1 MERASPELTMN
12 DGHVPHAVRIAAV
25 GDIHCTRESRGILH
39 ELFVQATENAD
50 ILLLAGDLTDY
61 GLAEEAHVLAGE
73 LAGAQ
78 LPVLAVL
85 GNHDYESGTPE
96 DVAAILSEAGVKMLD
111 GDAVEVQGIG
121 FAGAKGF
128 GGGFGSNALGAW
140 GEPATK
146 AFVQAALD
154 EALKLETA
162 LARLRM
168 EQRVVLLHYSPI
180 AETVDGEPPMIY
192 PFLGS
197 SRLEEP
203 IDRYAASAVFHGH
216 AHHGRLEGATR
227 GGTPVYNV
235 CLPLLRASGGP
246 LPFRVIELSGAPPAD
261 ELAEPTARSGGG

>member
-1 MERASPELTMN
+1 MN
-12 DGHVPHAVRIAAV
+12 DGQTLRTVRIAAV
-25 GDIHCTRESRGILH
+25 GDIHCTRESRGMLH
-39 ELFVQATENAD
+39 EVFVRATESAD
-50 ILLLAGDLTDY
+50 ILALAGDLTDY
-61 GLAEEAHVLAGE
+61 GLPEEAHVLAGE

-78 LPVLAVL
+78 LPVVAVL
-85 GNHDYESGTPE
+85 GNHDFESNAQAE
-96 DVAAILSEAGVKMLD
+96 VAGILKDAGVKVLD
-111 GDAVEVQGIG
+111 GDAVEIMGIG

-128 GGGFGSNALGAW
+128 GGGFGAGALGSW

-168 EQRVVLLHYSPI
+168 EQRVVLLHYSPV
-180 AETVDGEPPMIY
+180 ARTVEGEPEPIY

-203 IDRYAASAVFHGH
+203 IDRFASSVVFHGH
-216 AHHGRLEGATR
+216 AHHGSLEGATR

-235 CLPLLRASGGP
+235 SLPLLRANDAEQA
-246 LPFRVIELSGAPPAD
+246 FRVVELPAAPPAD
-261 ELAEPTARSGGG
+261 LLAEPAARAEVGTPA

>member
-1 MERASPELTMN
+1 MDNRRALSS
-12 DGHVPHAVRIAAV
+12 VRIAAV

-39 ELFVQATENAD
+39 ELFVQATEHAD

-61 GLAEEAHVLAGE
+61 GLADEAHVLAGE

-85 GNHDYESGTPE
+85 GNHDYESSTPDE
-96 DVAAILSEAGVKMLD
+96 VTSILTDAGVKVLD
-111 GDAVEVQGIG
+111 GDAVEIKGIG

-128 GGGFGSNALGAW
+128 GGGFGASALGAW

-168 EQRVVLLHYSPI
+168 EQRVVRLHYSPI
-180 AETVDGEPPMIY
+180 AQTVDGEPETIY

-203 IDRYAASAVFHGH
+203 IDRFSSSVVFHGH
-216 AHHGRLEGATR
+216 AHHGTVEGATR

-235 CLPLLRASGGP
+235 SLPLLRAGDSA
-246 LPFRVIELSGAPPAD
+246 LPFRIVELQAAAPPDA
-261 ELAEPTARSGGG
+261 LAEPTARGQAAGTPA

>member
-1 MERASPELTMN
+1 MN
-12 DGHVPHAVRIAAV
+12 DGQAPKSVRIAAV
-25 GDIHCTRESRGILH
+25 GDIHCTRDSRGQLH
-39 ELFVQATENAD
+39 ELFVRATESAD
-50 ILLLAGDLTDY
+50 VLLLAGDLTDY

-78 LPVLAVL
+78 LPVVAVL
-85 GNHDYESGTPE
+85 GNHDFESGTPAE
-96 DVAAILSEAGVKMLD
+96 VASILKEAGVRVLD
-111 GDAVEVQGIG
+111 GDAVEIKGIG

-128 GGGFGSNALGAW
+128 GGGFGAGALGSW
-140 GEPATK
+140 GEPAVK

-168 EQRVVLLHYSPI
+168 EQRVVLLHYSPV
-180 AETVDGEPPMIY
+180 ARTVEGEPEPIY

-203 IDRYAASAVFHGH
+203 IDRFATSVVFHGH
-216 AHHGRLEGATR
+216 AHHGTLEGSTR

-235 CLPLLRASGGP
+235 SLPLLRALGTETP
-246 LPFRVIELSGAPPAD
+246 FHVVELPAAEPPD
-261 ELAEPTARSGGG
+261 VLAEPAARGQGVGSSA